1 MANAGGNGSGGDA
14 GMSWLENFKPPSPA
28 PPEQPPPSY
37 EASIRDDEPSE
48 TTRASEIHPSSSA
61 VEEASAARGDP
72 PREVPEP
79 ETDAPVASGPSRR
92 TSGTARPDPDLEPP
106 RHAEPRGA
114 SPIAV
119 PSVAEEEKRD
129 FSLKKGGPAFAREDA
144 DDAAATIRSLRSEV
158 AVSAAAAEDAS
169 AALEAMSLKVD
180 TLARLLDE
188 ASRERDEERRKRAAR
203 ENDASD
209 PSAKK
214 KENEN
219 DDASRDD
226 VSARLAASESE
237 RAELASKVTRLETQ
251 VVSLSNDLRAAREI
265 ARSTGE
271 LADQSATYIAELK
284 KKHRALETRER
295 ETRAELA
302 LKNAEARD
310 VRKNTHDAKLET
322 ETFRVETNRLNETI
336 VALKKKLIAAEDAL
350 EDGRRESAGGAA
362 AREELETL
370 REEHRAL
377 LDAEK
382 AFARRLRDAEDAAA
396 DAELRAADAELAC
409 EAVRADA
416 AAELERETEKLRESE
431 TLRRGGDGAKK
442 DENRVGAS
450 SASPE
455 NLTHGDLKP
464 HADALEEAERR
475 AREAEAR
482 VRALEAER
490 STDRSR
496 ENENAAK
503 TRDAEAP
510 NASSESRGGS
520 DEGVSATLVSA
531 VRAAS
536 AQTTYAY
543 EHVEALTRRAERAE
557 RALEA
562 ARLLSRPSAVTESD
576 AELVRM
582 RDAGK
587 RAAETERRL
596 REALGKLEACEARAR
611 DADAA
616 RSAAESD
623 ARVLV
628 ARAEAHAKEKEKEK
642 ERERAS
648 SADGLGESESDFL
661 TRETH
666 AKRVTLRFLEA
677 PSFDEQ
683 QAVLPVLA
691 AVQRWDP
698 SERRAVDKARAS
710 YWEPA
715 EKALADRLS
724 ALSETDLGVTS
735 AANALAGALGLGDVL

>member
-48 TTRASEIHPSSSA
+48 TTKASEIHPSSSA
-61 VEEASAARGDP
+61 IEEASVARGDP

-92 TSGTARPDPDLEPP
+92 TSGTARPDSDLEPP
-106 RHAEPRGA
+106 RRAEPRAA

-129 FSLKKGGPAFAREDA
+129 EKGGPAFARKDA

-188 ASRERDEERRKRAAR
+188 ASRERDEERRKRMAK
-203 ENDASD
+203 EDDASD
-209 PSAKK
+209 QSAKK
-214 KENEN
+214 KEKENE
-219 DDASRDD
+219 DASRDD
-226 VSARLAASESE
+226 VSARLAVSESE
-237 RAELASKVTRLETQ
+237 RAEFVSKVTRLETQ
-251 VVSLSNDLRAAREI
+251 VASLSNDLRAAREI

-322 ETFRVETNRLNETI
+322 ETFRVETNRLTETI
-336 VALKKKLIAAEDAL
+336 VTLKKKLRAAEDAL

-362 AREELETL
+362 ARDELETL

-382 AFARRLRDAEDAAA
+382 TFARRLRDAEDAAA

-409 EAVRADA
+409 EAVRAEA
-416 AAELERETEKLRESE
+416 AAELERETEKLRELE
-431 TLRRGGDGAKK
+431 TLRRGGGGSTRDAAETRAKQK
-442 DENRVGAS
+442 DAS
-450 SASPE
+450 RDASPE
-455 NLTHGDLKP
+455 NFTRGDLEDLKDFKP

-490 STDRSR
+490 
-496 ENENAAK
+496 
-503 TRDAEAP
+503 DAEPAQRSTP
-510 NASSESRGGS
+510 NPTDETEVREGSSEGS
-520 DEGVSATLVSA
+520 SSSLRV
-531 VRAAS
+531 AAS
-536 AQTTYAY
+536 AQTM
-543 EHVEALTRRAERAE
+543 EALTSRAERAE

-596 REALGKLEACEARAR
+596 RETLDALEKCEARAR

>member
-1 MANAGGNGSGGDA
+1 
-14 GMSWLENFKPPSPA
+14 MSWLENFKPPSPA

-37 EASIRDDEPSE
+37 EASIRDDDPSE
-48 TTRASEIHPSSSA
+48 TAKASEIHPSSSA
-61 VEEASAARGDP
+61 IEEASAARGDP
-72 PREVPEP
+72 PREAPEP

-92 TSGTARPDPDLEPP
+92 TSGTARPDSDLEPP
-106 RHAEPRGA
+106 RRAEPRGA

-119 PSVAEEEKRD
+119 PSVAEEEKRE
-129 FSLKKGGPAFAREDA
+129 KREERKDA
-144 DDAAATIRSLRSEV
+144 DDDAATIRSLRSEV

-188 ASRERDEERRKRAAR
+188 ASRERDEERRKRMAK
-203 ENDASD
+203 EDDASD
-209 PSAKK
+209 QSAKK
-214 KENEN
+214 KENE
-219 DDASRDD
+219 DEDASRDD

-237 RAELASKVTRLETQ
+237 RAELVSKVTRLETQ
-251 VVSLSNDLRAAREI
+251 VASLSNDLRAAREI

-322 ETFRVETNRLNETI
+322 ETFRVETNRLTETI
-336 VALKKKLIAAEDAL
+336 VTLKKKLRAAEDAL

-362 AREELETL
+362 ARDELETL

-382 AFARRLRDAEDAAA
+382 TFARRLRDAEDAAA

-409 EAVRADA
+409 EAVRAEA
-416 AAELERETEKLRESE
+416 AAELERETEKLRELE
-431 TLRRGGDGAKK
+431 TLRRGGGGSTRDAAETRAKQK
-442 DENRVGAS
+442 DLFAS
-450 SASPE
+450 RDASPE
-455 NLTHGDLKP
+455 TFTRGDLKDLKDFTP

-490 STDRSR
+490 
-496 ENENAAK
+496 
-503 TRDAEAP
+503 DAEAERSAP
-510 NASSESRGGS
+510 NPTDQTEVRGGS
-520 DEGVSATLVSA
+520 SEGSSEGSEGSSLRV
-531 VRAAS
+531 AAS
-536 AQTTYAY
+536 AQTT
-543 EHVEALTRRAERAE
+543 EALTSRAERAE

-596 REALGKLEACEARAR
+596 RETLDALEKSEARAR

-628 ARAEAHAKEKEKEK
+628 ARAEARAKEKERGVFLSD
-642 ERERAS
+642 ER
-648 SADGLGESESDFL
+648 ADGLKDGKGDEHASLTSGTARTARSESESDFL
-661 TRETH
+661 LRETH